1 MIGYV
6 KGRIAFIF
14 TDSCIVDVQGV
25 GYTVYI
31 PNSTKQ
37 KLAVGEEV
45 LLFTYLQ
52 VLQDALTLYGF
63 YTQEEY
69 ELFKL
74 VIGVNG
80 IGPKA
85 GIGILS
91 AVNPEGFC
99 LAIHQK
105 NISVLT
111 KIPGIGKKT
120 AERLILELQD
130 KVGKPESSPGIED
143 TVAMP
148 EPMQTGAEQ
157 EVLAALTSLGYTTQ
171 EVLPVLQQEAAYHN
185 QVETLL
191 RAVLHRLG
199 SGR

>member
-6 KGRIAFIF
+6 KGTVAFLF
-14 TDSCIVDVQGV
+14 ADSCMVDVQGV

-31 PNSTKQ
+31 PNSTRQ
-37 KLAVGEEV
+37 KIAVGDEV

-63 YTQEEY
+63 YTQDEY

-74 VIGVNG
+74 LISVNG

-85 GIGILS
+85 GVGILS
-91 AVNPEGFC
+91 AVNPDGFR

-120 AERLILELQD
+120 AERLVLELQD
-130 KVGKPESSPGIED
+130 KVGAPETAGEDSIEAAAP
-143 TVAMP
+143 VSAG
-148 EPMQTGAEQ
+148 GAEQ
-157 EVLAALTSLGYTTQ
+157 EVLAALMSLGYSAQ
-171 EVLPVLQQEAAYHN
+171 EVMPVLQKEAALHD

-191 RAVLHRLG
+191 RAVLLRLG